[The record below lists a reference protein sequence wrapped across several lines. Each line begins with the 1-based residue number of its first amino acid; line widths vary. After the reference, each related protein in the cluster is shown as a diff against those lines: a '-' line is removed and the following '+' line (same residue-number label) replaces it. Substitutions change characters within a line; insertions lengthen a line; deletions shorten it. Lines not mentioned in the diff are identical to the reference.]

1 MVQVQGSLGGPWV
14 VIIGVINPLIRV
26 ISKVTLLIT
35 PLITTHEPPSRAL
48 GFLGFRVQGC
58 GYKEMLVQ
66 GSGFWV

>member
-35 PLITTHEPPSRAL
+35 PLITTHESPSRAL
-48 GFLGFRVQGC
+48 GF
-58 GYKEMLVQ
+58 
-66 GSGFWV
+66 